1 MPHKF
6 NAARRHKFDQASFGM
21 IHATTLST
29 DTFRML
35 QPGQALLRIF
45 AGIAEP
51 LLDRTVANTPKG
63 RTLAQLRQ
71 TLFPKLIGGEISL
84 SNAEEAVEAAA

>member
-1 MPHKF
+1 MTH
-6 NAARRHKFDQASFGM
+6 FGR
-21 IHATTLST
+21 LGT

-35 QPGQALLRIF
+35 QPGQALLSVF
-45 AGIAEP
+45 AGIAES

-71 TLFPKLIGGEISL
+71 TRFPKLIRGEISL

>member
-1 MPHKF
+1 MSH
-6 NAARRHKFDQASFGM
+6 FGRS
-21 IHATTLST
+21 ST

-35 QPGQALLRIF
+35 QPGQALLSVF
-45 AGIAEP
+45 AGIAES

>member
-1 MPHKF
+1 MSH
-6 NAARRHKFDQASFGM
+6 FGRS
-21 IHATTLST
+21 IT

-35 QPGQALLRIF
+35 QPGQALLSVFVCTTER
-45 AGIAEP
+45 
-51 LLDRTVANTPKG
+51 LLDRTAANTPKG

>member
-1 MPHKF
+1 MSH
-6 NAARRHKFDQASFGM
+6 FGR
-21 IHATTLST
+21 LGT

-35 QPGQALLRIF
+35 QPGQALLRVF
-45 AGIAEP
+45 VGTTEP

-71 TLFPKLIGGEISL
+71 TRFPKLIRGEISL
-84 SNAEEAVEAAA
+84 PDAEEAVEAAV

>member
-1 MPHKF
+1 MSH
-6 NAARRHKFDQASFGM
+6 FGR
-21 IHATTLST
+21 LGT

-35 QPGQALLRIF
+35 QPGQALLSVF
-45 AGIAEP
+45 AGIAES

-71 TLFPKLIGGEISL
+71 TRFPKLIRGEISL
-84 SNAEEAVEAAA
+84 SDTEAVEAAA

>member
-1 MPHKF
+1 MSH
-6 NAARRHKFDQASFGM
+6 FGRS
-21 IHATTLST
+21 IT

-35 QPGQALLRIF
+35 QPGQALLSVF
-45 AGIAEP
+45 AGIAES

-71 TLFPKLIGGEISL
+71 TRFPKLIGGEISL

>member
-1 MPHKF
+1 MSHF
-6 NAARRHKFDQASFGM
+6 ERS
-21 IHATTLST
+21 ST

-35 QPGQALLRIF
+35 QPGQALLRVF
-45 AGIAEP
+45 VGIAEP

-71 TLFPKLIGGEISL
+71 TRFPKLIWREISL
-84 SNAEEAVEAAA
+84 PDAEEAVEAAA

>member
-1 MPHKF
+1 MSHCG
-6 NAARRHKFDQASFGM
+6 RLG
-21 IHATTLST
+21 T

-35 QPGQALLRIF
+35 QPGQALLRVF

-51 LLDRTVANTPKG
+51 LLHRTAAKAWKG

-71 TLFPKLIGGEISL
+71 TRFPKLIRGEISL
-84 SNAEEAVEAAA
+84 SDAEAVEAAV

>member
-1 MPHKF
+1 MTH
-6 NAARRHKFDQASFGM
+6 FGR
-21 IHATTLST
+21 LGT

-35 QPGQALLRIF
+35 QPGQALLSVF
-45 AGIAEP
+45 AGIAES

-71 TLFPKLIGGEISL
+71 TRFPKLIRGEISL
-84 SNAEEAVEAAA
+84 SDTEAVEAAA

>member
-1 MPHKF
+1 
-6 NAARRHKFDQASFGM
+6 M

-35 QPGQALLRIF
+35 QPGQALLSVF
-45 AGIAEP
+45 AGIAES

-71 TLFPKLIGGEISL
+71 TRFPKLIRGEISL
-84 SNAEEAVEAAA
+84 SDAEAVEAAA